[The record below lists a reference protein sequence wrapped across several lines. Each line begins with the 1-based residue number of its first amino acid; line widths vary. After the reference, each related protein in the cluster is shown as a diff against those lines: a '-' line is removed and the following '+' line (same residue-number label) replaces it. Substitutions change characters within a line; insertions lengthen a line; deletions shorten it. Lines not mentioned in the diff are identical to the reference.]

1 MAELRFRPY
10 DRRDRDRCVA
20 IFDANSP
27 EYFSPV
33 ERDDY
38 LRFLDGGIDDYRVC
52 VEGERIVGAFGLTM
66 TGASESELNW
76 ILIDPVTHGRGIGS
90 KVLRDV
96 VERCRESGT
105 ASLEIAA
112 SHKSAPFFERFGA
125 RAVRTTEHGW
135 GPDMHRVDM
144 RLDIAAAR

>member
-1 MAELRFRPY
+1 MAEVLFRPY
-10 DRRDRDRCVA
+10 DRQDRDRCVA

-38 LRFLDGGIDDYRVC
+38 LEFLDGSIDDYRVC
-52 VEGERIVGAFGLTM
+52 EEGERVVGAFGLAATS
-66 TGASESELNW
+66 ASVSELNW
-76 ILIDPVTHGRGIGS
+76 ILIDPETQGRGIGARMLERAIEEC
-90 KVLRDV
+90 LR
-96 VERCRESGT
+96 SGAAT
-105 ASLEIAA
+105 LRIAA